1 MSVLAAGNRDELL
14 AEVVGF
20 TKRLGFEMVSAMTV
34 IDHFRAESEFITIDN
49 TPAAYRKAFAD
60 FNSGRRD
67 PVMQPPVD
75 RPHSLQGCPE
85 DPGKARLV
93 IDQDAHLSPHLK
105 RFVRFG
111 SLGRPQVALNYPYQL
126 GFRR

>member
-20 TKRLGFEMVSAMTV
+20 TKRLGFETVSAMTV

-67 PVMQPPVD
+67 PVMQHCKH
-75 RPHSLQGCPE
+75 HSVPIIWNQDTYTSIGQGDKWEMQASYGYRC
-85 DPGKARLV
+85 GIAMAL
-93 IDQDAHLSPHLK
+93 HLPD
-105 RFVRFG
+105 
-111 SLGRPQVALNYPYQL
+111 GRHFQL
-126 GFRR
+126 GV